1 MTAHTFT
8 FLLCLLVFMQRS
20 YLVEGSHFRH
30 AFMSFAPTDADNNTI
45 HFTFRLAFRRSSIF
59 CDENTINTGGIIG
72 HGNNWIAKCSDYSSA
87 VCSQTFYLAKTRFHC
102 TDFSRDEDWS
112 MGENNFTYSFPSSNL
127 QWTVSYQS
135 CCWISNLVRY
145 ADSSWLVSTK
155 VNLYKRSDNGKINS
169 SPVSRSPAIVRFQQ
183 GCHKSL
189 RIPVEDPD
197 GDFVKCRWATY
208 AESFIRNDSFSYG
221 ELDEKNCVLTY
232 RGGRAVSGT
241 YVLTLTLEDFPA
253 GTTNFNNIRPFSAV
267 PLHFL
272 VIINNASASCQDIP
286 VFTASTPQ
294 NGECSE
300 IQIGSVYRAVIE
312 VQLPR
317 VAKHIVEIN
326 TNSPLGMQLTP
337 LRFHGGIYFRN
348 VTWYPNQNQVG
359 QQMFCFQALDS
370 DGLQSEWRC
379 VTILVGLSNTPRVIL
394 ETRWP
399 ISPLSEI
406 GTGLIWWSVHFD
418 RLIKKPRSSA
428 FIRLVLQS
436 NGFTVFKVNALS
448 SYVIID
454 SNRTALHF
462 ATPKAA
468 LSMNGSY
475 AILIDHGAVVGQGC
489 SYDGPPTPGIT
500 SPKDWAFPVYGVCPV
515 GYALAPPSFQKCEDI
530 DECGG
535 HHRSKRSHWWWQYIQ
550 TSATSSSIT
559 PTSTGPSTSISAAPS
574 QSSECYNHSYLQDA
588 ERGMGHYNG
597 FYGNVD
603 CDRYTLQPGWYRFL
617 GAAGTEMPTSC
628 VGRYR
633 CGTHITGWLSGQH
646 PSVADGI
653 VYVKVCFH
661 WHSSC
666 CQWSAYIRVRN
677 CSGFYVYELVPVP
690 YCSSRFCGNG
700 GGNYSSTSTNIAP
713 SPALHSTSIAPT
725 PSQYIA
731 VATPAFPGNCFHHL
745 NYSYGSFESPGKP
758 GCYPNNK
765 ECAWL
770 LEAPVGRH
778 VYLYFSSFH
787 LEYGGSHC
795 PWDYVTILDGNSLY
809 SPVLFKACGQLSWF
823 GLYSSGRFLMVL
835 FHSDG
840 VIRMPGFYASFYATS
855 YNAGNNFVL
864 SSLQVSFTSHGQCLP
879 TQTQTATPTSS
890 NVQGI
895 HPTPAS
901 GMATTF
907 YADSSVNVQP
917 DLSQFQFHLP
927 AECDQ
932 SCHNTVGSYT
942 CFCVSGYQLA
952 ANGKSCLDVD
962 ECLISNGGCSHH
974 CYNIPGSFY
983 CGCPDGTSMGANNLT
998 CVEPGVSVNCSDFMT
1013 VALEKKTF
1021 PFFDATRLHLRY
1033 SSCRATQNDTHL
1045 LISTLL
1051 NDCGT
1056 LVNETED
1063 DLIFW
1068 NEIRTDVIVI
1078 DNVITRSH
1086 DIKIPFY
1093 CSYSRKKW
1101 VNLGFKPQHLH
1112 FGTEAGYGNFT
1123 FKIDFYKSSS
1133 FATPYTEQDYP
1144 LSVPINQYLYVR
1156 YSVESSADLV
1166 IMAVTCKATKTGS
1179 FYSWPQYSIIQ
1190 NGCPQDTTMDY
1201 NFDPNRNYQQFK
1213 IKAFRFFNDYDQ
1225 VYIHCE
1231 VLACHRYSSNSRCS
1245 RSCLGNKK
1253 RKRRDVTRDEI
1264 EHEESTTKVTLTQ
1277 GPLIIQQEQ
1286 EQGDTDQNK
1295 QTALIGGLA
1304 GAGGFAL
1311 IAVAALA
1318 VLFVKYR
1325 IARRFMNRN
1334 KVGDQYATQ
1343 DEQLSRRNAYV
1354 QPEDMVEHEDSF

>member
-379 VTILVGLSNTPRVIL
+379 VTILVGLNIPVFTASTPQNGECSEIQIGSVYRAVIEVQLPRVAKHIVEINTNSPLGMQLTPLRFHGGIYFRNVTWYPNQNQVGQQMFCFQALDSDGDTQLFLGNTPRVIL

-515 GYALAPPSFQKCEDI
+515 GYALAPPSFQKCE
-530 DECGG
+530 
-535 HHRSKRSHWWWQYIQ
+535 
-550 TSATSSSIT
+550 
-559 PTSTGPSTSISAAPS
+559 
-574 QSSECYNHSYLQDA
+574 ECYNHSYLQDA

-713 SPALHSTSIAPT
+713 SPASVQPMATASMYVSGNALHSTSIAPT

-890 NVQGI
+890 N
-895 HPTPAS
+895 
-901 GMATTF
+901 
-907 YADSSVNVQP
+907 
-917 DLSQFQFHLP
+917 
-927 AECDQ
+927 
-932 SCHNTVGSYT
+932 
-942 CFCVSGYQLA
+942 
-952 ANGKSCLDVD
+952 DVD

-1166 IMAVTCKATKTGS
+1166 IMAVT
-1179 FYSWPQYSIIQ
+1179 Y
-1190 NGCPQDTTMDY
+1190 
-1201 NFDPNRNYQQFK
+1201 
-1213 IKAFRFFNDYDQ
+1213 
-1225 VYIHCE
+1225 
-1231 VLACHRYSSNSRCS
+1231 
-1245 RSCLGNKK
+1245 
-1253 RKRRDVTRDEI
+1253 
-1264 EHEESTTKVTLTQ
+1264 
-1277 GPLIIQQEQ
+1277 
-1286 EQGDTDQNK
+1286 TDQNK